1 MHRLLML
8 KSTLPTSIHLLT
20 LSRCCGIPQNSR
32 NPSRVEF
39 SLPFDLFHGRQH
51 STTVNLDALRLIRKK
66 RKAKKKKF
74 IELLQV
80 TENATKETKT
90 SVKKLKSKKLS
101 EFISNPSSSSLPAAA
116 VSSAPTILA
125 TDPVEYSKLNFHI
138 ENTTKSANEDIPIVF
153 ISDKLGVKKVNQ
165 LSSEVLNEILES
177 YQCFREMGEIEEP
190 VAQIEA
196 EFEEIETLEAEVKDS
211 VEAAPVVA
219 NPKVAKVKKG
229 KFKSRQHVSSEQEQL
244 AKQKCLF
251 TNISAYLELCVSSGM
266 LNRGLSTFLN
276 YRARWKRFNIT
287 RHFDIRLYN
296 ILLQGYAEKGN
307 VVKITEIL
315 NFMKGDG
322 VQMDAQTFATI
333 IEGIGRQPPDME
345 NTKLLQ
351 KYLKEA
357 TAQGISLNDIM
368 DRSKFLGDQR
378 EIVLDTIHRLE
389 PNFVPT
395 YTPPVLTYSNELLN
409 SLNENIP
416 GIEEKV
422 QMPKVPKERAEE
434 MKKLMQEQLDIE
446 MRGYLSVKNIEK
458 FPEPTPQVLHNRR
471 KLNELQTMW
480 RNQIVFAFNRD
491 LNTIRAQT
499 QCKFNKSTNLFPYL
513 KVLDTKQY
521 VDILLREIRTL
532 AEGSETYSPTVGQ
545 LYRELGSKVQAR
557 YHLEHMRKM
566 GLLQKTTDIY
576 MDYLLAQDGQE
587 QLADNHRQ
595 LWQRLTYG
603 VCNEGPSMDY
613 INQPWS
619 MNITTAIGR
628 FLYNILMRDVKI
640 DLNATRMNAKNQN
653 LSPAF
658 FTIYRNQGRHMKEEV
673 KPHPVLSKLFRGSQQ
688 EMLTFDANLVP
699 MMCPPQPWN
708 TPNQGGYLVTKSEL
722 IRLPHQAHQQWA
734 RIADAP
740 PRDIYPAL
748 DSLNQLAAVP
758 WTVNGDVLDVVAEV
772 FNSGGSARLDVPQP
786 PSVLQPP
793 VGPPEGQKLTN
804 EEKFQIYRQKL
815 THRRQQ
821 AEMYSLWCDC
831 LYRLSL
837 ANHFRDRPFWLPH
850 NMDFRGRVYPLP
862 PHLSHMG
869 SDLARSLL
877 KFHEGKPL
885 GRDGL
890 MWLKL
895 HCINLTGT
903 KKRESVAER
912 LRYAE
917 EILSDILDSADDPL
931 GGKMWWAQSDE
942 PWQTLAC
949 CMEIAKVIRSP
960 DPEAFISHF
969 PIHQDGSCNGL
980 QHYAA
985 LGRDTA
991 GAVSVN
997 LAPSDSPQDVYS
1009 AVAALVE
1016 EARVR
1021 DAAKDVEVAK
1031 TLEGFIRRKVIKQT
1045 VMTTVYGV
1053 TRYGA
1058 RLQIARQL
1066 KDIEDFPKD
1075 YVWQASSYLT
1085 VKTFESLREMFKSA
1099 REIQDWFTHCAR
1111 LISAVCFQ
1119 NVEWV
1124 TPLGLPVVQPYNR
1137 MEKMGQQQKGT
1148 KVGEY
1153 FAIDMYEKP
1162 NIMKQK
1168 NAFPPNFIHSLDSS
1182 HMMLTSLFCQR
1193 SGLTFISVHD
1203 CYWTHAST
1211 VPAMNTITREQ
1222 FVALHSLP
1230 ILEDLSE
1237 FLKQKYC
1244 FKDQELKNDGS
1255 VSDATKRKLNRILRQ
1270 VPGKGDFDLNSVLD
1284 SVYFFS

>member
-8 KSTLPTSIHLLT
+8 KATLPASVHLLT
-20 LSRCCGIPQNSR
+20 LPRCSTIPQCCRTPN
-32 NPSRVEF
+32 RVELF
-39 SLPFDLFHGRQH
+39 PFPTLRRQH

-66 RKAKKKKF
+66 RKARKKKF

-80 TENATKETKT
+80 TDTATKETKT
-90 SVKKLKSKKLS
+90 TVKKLKNKKLS
-101 EFISNPSSSSLPAAA
+101 EFIDNPSLVAASMDAA
-116 VSSAPTILA
+116 VSTGI
-125 TDPVEYSKLNFHI
+125 EYSKFHI
-138 ENTTKSANEDIPIVF
+138 ENPPKIPNEDVPIVF
-153 ISDKLGVKKVNQ
+153 ISNKLGIKKIDQ
-165 LSSEVLNEILES
+165 LSAEVLNEILES
-177 YQCFREMGEIEEP
+177 YQCFREMVEEEP
-190 VAQIEA
+190 AAQNEADFEDIEP
-196 EFEEIETLEAEVKDS
+196 IEVEVKAPQT
-211 VEAAPVVA
+211 EAKNVP
-219 NPKVAKVKKG
+219 KKG
-229 KFKSRQHVSSEQEQL
+229 QFKSRHHVNSEQEQL

-251 TNISAYLELCVSSGM
+251 TNISAYLELCVASGM

-276 YRARWKRFNIT
+276 YRNRWKRFKIT
-287 RHFDIRLYN
+287 RNFDIRLYN

-307 VVKITEIL
+307 VVKVMDIMNIL
-315 NFMKGDG
+315 KMDG
-322 VQMDAQTFATI
+322 VEMNVQTFACI
-333 IEGIGRQPPDME
+333 IEAIGRQVPDMD

-351 KYLKEA
+351 KILKEA
-357 TAQGISLNDIM
+357 ATHGISLNDIM
-368 DRSKFLGDQR
+368 DKSKFLGDQR

-389 PNFVPT
+389 PNFQPS
-395 YTPPVLTYSNELLN
+395 YTPPQFTYSNNLLN
-409 SLNENIP
+409 SLNTNVPPIDEPLHLPPIP
-416 GIEEKV
+416 PEKY
-422 QMPKVPKERAEE
+422 EE
-434 MKKLMQEQLDIE
+434 MRKVMQEQLDHE
-446 MRGYLSVKNIEK
+446 LRGYVTVKNIEK
-458 FPEPTPQVLHNRR
+458 FPEPTPQVLHNRK
-471 KLNELQTMW
+471 KLHECQTMW
-480 RNQIVFAFNRD
+480 KNQITFAFNRD
-491 LNTIRAQT
+491 LNTVRAQT
-499 QCKFNKSTNLFPYL
+499 QCKFNKSTNLFPFL
-513 KVLDTKQY
+513 KILDVKEY

-532 AEGSETYSPTVGQ
+532 AEGSETFSPTVGQ
-545 LYRELGSKVQAR
+545 LHRELGAKVQVR
-557 YHLEHMRKM
+557 YHLNQMQKM
-566 GLLQKTTDIY
+566 GLLQKTSDIY
-576 MDYLLAQDGQE
+576 VDYLVAQDAK
-587 QLADNHRQ
+587 LVDNQRQ
-595 LWQRLTYG
+595 MWQRLTY
-603 VCNEGPSMDY
+603 NAANDGPSLDY
-613 INQPWS
+613 VNQPWS
-619 MNITTAIGR
+619 TNITAAIGK

-640 DLNATRMNAKNQN
+640 DLNSVRMNAKSQN

-658 FTIYRNQGRHMKEEV
+658 FTLYRNQGRTMKEEV
-673 KPHPVLSKLFRGSQQ
+673 KPHPVLSKLFRGAQQ
-688 EMLTFDANLVP
+688 ETLTFDVNLVP

-734 RIADAP
+734 RISDAS

-758 WTVNGDVLDVVAEV
+758 WTVSGEVLDVVLEV

-793 VGPPEGQKLTN
+793 TGPQDGEELTN
-804 EEKFQIYRQKL
+804 EQKFQIYRKKL
-815 THRRQQ
+815 MHRRQQ

-837 ANHFRDRPFWLPH
+837 ANHFRDKPFWLPH
-850 NMDFRGRVYPLP
+850 NMDFRGRVYPIP

-885 GRDGL
+885 GVNGL
-890 MWLKL
+890 KWLKL
-895 HCINLTGT
+895 HCINLTGV
-903 KKRESVAER
+903 KKRESIEDR
-912 LRYAE
+912 LQYADDIIE
-917 EILSDILDSADDPL
+917 DILDSADNPL
-931 GGKMWWAQSDE
+931 SGKMWWAQSDE

-949 CMEIAKVIRSP
+949 CIEIAKCLRSP

-991 GAVSVN
+991 GAKSVN
-997 LAPSDSPQDVYS
+997 LAPSEVPQDVYS
-1009 AVAALVE
+1009 SVATLVE
-1016 EARVR
+1016 ESRTR
-1021 DAAKDVEVAK
+1021 DAANGLELAK
-1031 TLEGFIRRKVIKQT
+1031 VLDGFIRRKVIKQT

-1075 YVWQASSYLT
+1075 FVWQASSYLT

-1111 LISAVCFQ
+1111 LISTVRFQ

-1137 MEKMGQQQKGT
+1137 IDRITRQKGNKMG
-1148 KVGEY
+1148 EN

-1182 HMMLTSLFCQR
+1182 HMMLTSLFSQR
-1193 SGLTFISVHD
+1193 QGITFISVHD
-1203 CYWTHAST
+1203 CFWTHACT
-1211 VPAMNTITREQ
+1211 VPVMNTITREQ

-1230 ILEDLSE
+1230 ILEDLSH
-1237 FLKQKYC
+1237 FLKEKY
-1244 FKDQELKNDGS
+1244 FFQDKDFKNDGS
-1255 VSDATKRKLNRILRQ
+1255 VNDATKRKLNIALRH